1 LGAGCT
7 AIRAQPPASPYSGE
21 ARPFITVKPAAEGFM
36 CVKVT
41 VVCS

>member
-1 LGAGCT
+1 LGAGFT
-7 AIRAQPPASPYSGE
+7 ARRAQPPASPYSGE
-21 ARPFITVKPAAEGFM
+21 PRRTPAAEGFM